1 MMQLSPVLALV
12 LALCAFGCGNKC
24 DELVSTLT
32 DCVPGDLGGEETDE
46 TEEDPAGD
54 TECSGDD
61 EACATCVLE
70 SKVDLCVAY
79 GEALDACRSSGD
91 CQ

>member
-1 MMQLSPVLALV
+1 MKQLSPFAGLLFALF
-12 LALCAFGCGNKC
+12 AFGCGNKC
-24 DELVSTLT
+24 DELVSTLA

-46 TEEDPAGD
+46 TEEEPAGD

-70 SKVDLCVAY
+70 AKIDLCVAY
-79 GEALDACRSSGD
+79 GEALEACRTSGD
-91 CQ
+91 CK